1 MADVE
6 KKKRKNQGAS
16 LKFDQMNTPTTKPE
30 VYDLIGKRLRV
41 YFEEVSSQPVPDRFM
56 ELLSQ
61 LEAKAPAK
69 KLD

>member
-1 MADVE
+1 M
-6 KKKRKNQGAS
+6 
-16 LKFDQMNTPTTKPE
+16 KFDQMNTPTTKPE

>member
-1 MADVE
+1 MADGE
-6 KKKRKNQGAS
+6 KKKRKNQGAN